1 MRLFNKELMM
11 KSKLKQVSTAVIL
24 TVGLATTPLT
34 VTASGIPV
42 VDGAAATQ
50 RAQNFVQQMAEYAK
64 QLTQMKN
71 QYEQQVQQFKSLTGS
86 RNLGNILKDTVKDQV
101 PSEWSAIY
109 KGAKNIDYKSVINSK
124 GYDSK
129 TADRMAVKN
138 LQDMEEVFKSTKTQL
153 DNLTGLMN
161 QINQTQDMKAA
172 ADLQNRIAVE
182 QAKIANN
189 QTKLD
194 MLDRLYAQQKDVERR
209 KYASREACMA
219 KHIRDG
225 NYSACN

>member
-1 MRLFNKELMM
+1 MM
-11 KSKLKQVSTAVIL
+11 KNKLKN
-24 TVGLATTPLT
+24 TVGAVVLAAGLTAMPLT

-42 VDGAAATQ
+42 VDGAAAAQ
-50 RAQNFVQQMAEYAK
+50 RAQNFIQQMAEYAK

-71 QYEQQVQQFKSLTGS
+71 QYEQQVKQFQSMTGS

-109 KGAKNIDYKSVINSK
+109 KGAKDIDYKSVINSK

-129 TADRMAVKN
+129 TADRMAVKY

-209 KYASREACMA
+209 KYAAREACMA

>member
-1 MRLFNKELMM
+1 M
-11 KSKLKQVSTAVIL
+11 KIKLKKTVSAVL
-24 TVGLATTPLT
+24 LAASLVAMPLT

-42 VDGAAATQ
+42 VDGAAAAQ

-71 QYEQQVQQFKSLTGS
+71 QYEQQVKQFKAMTGS
-86 RNLGNILKDTVKDQV
+86 RGLGNILQDAVKDQV

-109 KGAKNIDYKSVINSK
+109 KGAKDIDYKSVINSK
-124 GYDSK
+124 GYQ
-129 TADRMAVKN
+129 ADGADKLLIHNQQMMQKIFAETEKQ
-138 LQDMEEVFKSTKTQL
+138 LKSLDLMLGEINKTQ
-153 DNLTGLMN
+153 D
-161 QINQTQDMKAA
+161 IKAA

-182 QAKIANN
+182 QGKIANN

-194 MLDRLYAQQKDVERR
+194 MLDRLYKQQQEIERR
-209 KYASREACMA
+209 KYAAREACMA
-219 KHIRDG
+219 RHLRDR

>member
-1 MRLFNKELMM
+1 MM
-11 KSKLKQVSTAVIL
+11 KIKLKKTVSAVL
-24 TVGLATTPLT
+24 LAAGLAAMPLT

-50 RAQNFVQQMAEYAK
+50 RGQNFIKQMAEYAK
-64 QLTQMKN
+64 QLNELEK
-71 QYEQQVQQFKSLTGS
+71 QYKQQVKQFKAMTGS
-86 RNLGNILKDTVKDQV
+86 RGLGNILQDAVKDQV

-109 KGAKNIDYKSVINSK
+109 KGAKDIDYKSVINSK
-124 GYDSK
+124 TYDEK
-129 TADRMAVKN
+129 AADRIAVKN
-138 LQDMEEVFKSTKTQL
+138 FQDMEEVFKSTQKQL

-161 QINQTQDMKAA
+161 QINLTQDVKAA

-194 MLDRLYAQQKDVERR
+194 MLDRLYVRQQEMERR
-209 KYASREACMA
+209 RYASREACMA
-219 KHIRDG
+219 RHIRDG
-225 NYSACN
+225 NYSACNQ